1 MRLAILSLLVLTGCS
16 FDVSRMGGGSPRS
29 AAPATV
35 VEVAPATVGSVA
47 DLLVTNATVD
57 SERRADIIPQTS
69 GIVREIRAA
78 EGDAVQGGQVL
89 AVIDN
94 ISLDESASRAVAEV
108 RRLEA
113 EVDVSRRLVEQRA
126 MAQRELDE
134 LEGRL
139 LGARSTLREATVV
152 AKQTRLVAPFEGVV
166 GARDLRVGELIGS
179 STKAFQIVDLDSLV
193 IVASLPERD
202 VARIDVGQRA
212 RAVSAYDPDLF
223 AEARVER
230 VAPIIDATSGTFRV
244 QLRLPPGQRALRP
257 GQFVS
262 VKIEVAR
269 HDDVVVVPKRA
280 LVYED
285 GMPVVYRMVTREPT
299 DEEREAAAPKAA
311 PASGWSFSGAGW
323 GGDDAG
329 KAAKAAKAAP
339 EPISP
344 FVAER
349 VRVDVGLVDDA
360 WIEIRAGIAPGD
372 QVVVLG
378 QSALKDGA
386 RVRTEA
392 APAGTAEAAPPADG
406 EAG

>member
-1 MRLAILSLLVLTGCS
+1 MRLALLLLGLSACS
-16 FDVSRMGGGSPRS
+16 FDAARMGGGSPRS
-29 AAPATV
+29 VAPSTV

-47 DLLVTNATVD
+47 DLLVTNATVE

-78 EGDAVQGGQVL
+78 EGDAVQAGQIL

-166 GARDLRVGELIGS
+166 GARDLRVGELVGS
-179 STKAFQIVDLDSLV
+179 STKAFQVVDLDALV

-202 VARIDVGQRA
+202 VARIDVGQFA

-223 AEARVER
+223 ADARVER
-230 VAPIIDATSGTFRV
+230 VAPIIDAASGTFRV

-269 HDDVVVVPKRA
+269 HSDVVVVPKRA

-285 GMPVVYRMVTREPT
+285 GMPVVYRMVSRAPT
-299 DEEREAAAPKAA
+299 DEEREAAAPK
-311 PASGWSFSGAGW
+311 PASPSGWSFST
-323 GGDDAG
+323 GGSG
-329 KAAKAAKAAP
+329 PKAPAAAAP
-339 EPISP
+339 EPLSP

-349 VRVDVGLVDDA
+349 VRVDIGLADDA
-360 WIEIRAGIAPGD
+360 WIEIRSGIAPGD

-386 RVRTEA
+386 RVRTQA
-392 APAGTAEAAPPADG
+392 ASAGSADAPPPADG